1 MPNVAASQKITP
13 FLWFDKEAEEAA
25 KFYVSIFKNSAIEK
39 VSRYGETGQEVTGG
53 TPGKVMTVTFMLE
66 GQRFTALNGGPL
78 FKFTE
83 AISFM
88 VGCDSQEEVD
98 TFWSKLTDGGQ
109 ESQCGWLKDRYG
121 LSWQIVPRVL
131 FELIGDKD
139 RTKAARATQAMLKMK
154 KLDIAALKRAHAGG

>member
-25 KFYVSIFKNSAIEK
+25 KFYVSIFKSSAIEK
-39 VSRYGETGQEVTGG
+39 VSRYGETGQEVTDG
-53 TPGKVMTVTFMLE
+53 TPGKVMTVTFTLE

-83 AISFM
+83 AVSFM